1 MDLSSLEGPPTLD
14 DRFTFTISS
23 PSPVSPVGGGATWE
37 RSRRQ
42 PSIPQPIPPT
52 PISPL
57 SESPRSFSPSG
68 SLPSTLRRP
77 NGGGS
82 NGSDGGYSNYY
93 NYNNYYNNNNNNNS
107 NSNYYNDRYESPAP
121 PRLRSSRSFS
131 TLQEPAS
138 IPPRPASAG
147 NHSSPS
153 PSPRLITNGRLVWLE
168 EQQIWILIDSPSPAQ
183 QGAARALPRARN
195 PDTVHVVQHSS
206 NPLIQ
211 YYDPVSHQDEILQD
225 GAAMPPPSYESHRFS
240 LGRLHP
246 QRITIP
252 APPHHHN
259 HRSDRP
265 PRTRTQWASVADRLG
280 RSPLA

>member
-23 PSPVSPVGGGATWE
+23 PSPVSPVSGSATWE

-77 NGGGS
+77 NGGSS

-93 NYNNYYNNNNNNNS
+93 NYNNYYNNN

-168 EQQIWILIDSPSPAQ
+168 EQQIWVLIDSPSQQ

-195 PDTVHVVQHSS
+195 PDTVHVAQHSS

-211 YYDPVSHQDEILQD
+211 YYDPISHQDEILQD

-252 APPHHHN
+252 APPHHHHHHHN
-259 HRSDRP
+259 RSDRP